1 MGPNDAWSG
10 MPGTGMPGPGVPG
23 PGTPGVGSQPT
34 GPAAPSSGAQ
44 GYGPQNAG
52 QGAPGP
58 GTQRPGYGMPGQQ
71 PGAPHPWGWGRQ
83 QRPPLERTPR
93 GYPGRPKPVIA
104 GVASGLAVHLGISVT
119 ALRVA
124 FVVLIPIG
132 LPLLYV
138 WLWAFIPKVDGERR
152 YRSER
157 LASALQ
163 EPFKE
168 NKLSSSAQGFI
179 FGLVM
184 LLIAGFVFGMQLG
197 WWSFADNWI
206 GIALLAAGISLI
218 WSQAAD
224 FKNWRN
230 PMVLGLTATGVVL
243 LLGGMIIMLPGWKDN
258 LILPGIG
265 LGLALILVLVFAF
278 SPLLLRLTKELSS
291 TEVARAREAERAD
304 IAAHLHDSVLQTL
317 TLIKTNADNPARVRS
332 LALKQERELRSWLYT
347 GKAETVNSFKK
358 LLQDSVESVEQM
370 YGQEAEVVTV
380 GDCIPGPSEQAATAA
395 AAEAVKNA
403 MRHGAPPIQVYA
415 EVGPTITDIY
425 IKDSGP
431 GFDLSEVPEDRHGVR
446 DSIIARSERV
456 GGRVNIR
463 KLNPGTEIHIQVPHS
478 NMEPQ

>member
-1 MGPNDAWSG
+1 MPQQG
-10 MPGTGMPGPGVPG
+10 MP
-23 PGTPGVGSQPT
+23 
-34 GPAAPSSGAQ
+34 
-44 GYGPQNAG
+44 
-52 QGAPGP
+52 APGP
-58 GTQRPGYGMPGQQ
+58 N
-71 PGAPHPWGWGRQ
+71 GRN

-93 GYPGRPKPVIA
+93 GYPGRPKPWLT
-104 GVASGLAVHLGISVT
+104 GVASGLAVHLGTSV
-119 ALRVA
+119 VA
-124 FVVLIPIG
+124 TRLVFVLLIPLG
-132 LPLLYV
+132 TPLLYV
-138 WLWAFIPKVDGERR
+138 WLWAFMPKVTGERK
-152 YRSER
+152 YRSQR

-163 EPFKE
+163 EPFQEK
-168 NKLSSSAQGFI
+168 KLSGATQGFI
-179 FGLVM
+179 FGFVM
-184 LLIAGFVFGMQLG
+184 LLAAIFVLGTQMG
-197 WWSFADNWI
+197 WWSVANNWF
-206 GIALLAAGISLI
+206 GIAMLAAGISLI

-243 LLGGMIIMLPGWKDN
+243 LLGGMILMLPGWKDN

-265 LGLALILVLVFAF
+265 LGLALIVVLAFAF
-278 SPLLLRLTKELSS
+278 SPLLVRLNKELSS

-317 TLIKTNADNPARVRS
+317 TLIKNNADNPARVRT

-347 GKAETVNSFKK
+347 GKRETANSFKK
-358 LLQDSVESVEQM
+358 LLQESIETVEEM

-380 GDCIPGPSEQAATAA
+380 GDCIPGPAEQAAAA
-395 AAEAVKNA
+395 AASEAVKNA

-415 EVGPTITDIY
+415 EVGPKFTDIFV
-425 IKDSGP
+425 KDSGA

-463 KLNPGTEIHIQVPHS
+463 KLNPGTEIHIQVPHT

>member
-1 MGPNDAWSG
+1 MPQQG
-10 MPGTGMPGPGVPG
+10 MP
-23 PGTPGVGSQPT
+23 
-34 GPAAPSSGAQ
+34 
-44 GYGPQNAG
+44 
-52 QGAPGP
+52 APGP
-58 GTQRPGYGMPGQQ
+58 N
-71 PGAPHPWGWGRQ
+71 GRN

-93 GYPGRPKPVIA
+93 GYPGRPKPWLA
-104 GVASGLAVHLGISVT
+104 GVASGLAVHLGTSV
-119 ALRVA
+119 VA
-124 FVVLIPIG
+124 TRLVFVLLIPLG
-132 LPLLYV
+132 TPLLYV
-138 WLWAFIPKVDGERR
+138 WLWAFMPKVTGERK
-152 YRSER
+152 YRSQR

-163 EPFKE
+163 EPFQEK
-168 NKLSSSAQGFI
+168 KLSGATQGFI
-179 FGLVM
+179 FGFVM
-184 LLIAGFVFGMQLG
+184 LLAAIFVLGTQMG
-197 WWSFADNWI
+197 WWSVANNWF
-206 GIALLAAGISLI
+206 GIAMLAAGISLI

-243 LLGGMIIMLPGWKDN
+243 LLGGMILMLPGWKDN

-265 LGLALILVLVFAF
+265 LGLALIVVLAFAF
-278 SPLLLRLTKELSS
+278 SPLLVRLNKELSS

-317 TLIKTNADNPARVRS
+317 TLIKNNADNPARVRT

-347 GKAETVNSFKK
+347 GKRETANSFKK
-358 LLQDSVESVEQM
+358 LLQDSIETVEEM

-380 GDCIPGPSEQAATAA
+380 GDCIPGPAEQAATAA
-395 AAEAVKNA
+395 ASEAVKNA

-415 EVGPTITDIY
+415 EVGPNVTDIFV
-425 IKDSGP
+425 KDSGA

-463 KLNPGTEIHIQVPHS
+463 KLNPGTEIHIQVPHT